1 MNLEKIH
8 LCEEFTLDLAR
19 GCLLCAGQPIHLRPQ
34 SYEVL
39 RYLAE
44 NKGRLISKDQLIEE
58 VWQGRA
64 VTDGS
69 LGKCIEEVR
78 QALGENARSY
88 VRNVRGRGY
97 IFDPPGDQPDATHSA
112 WAEQVEVVRVVVEE
126 DERNEAAVNVVS
138 SPTRSGLPGQKKT
151 NVLMLAI
158 VGLIGGV
165 IALGAAYY
173 FSSRSANQ
181 GNSNVRSLAIL
192 PFRSLGADS
201 GSEYIGLGMAD
212 TLITRLSSLK
222 KVAIRPTSAVLKYT
236 DDRKD
241 LIEIGRELGVESVL
255 DGSVHISGG
264 RMRVTVQLMGVTD
277 QTPLWAETF
286 DGQVSEIF
294 GFEDSIAARVAERLT
309 NKLSSDD
316 RRALAK
322 HYTEN
327 TKAHLLSLSGR
338 YLMEKRIPDS
348 TRKAIDFLQKA
359 IEKDPDF
366 ALAYAD
372 IAEGYF
378 GLSITGSLPPRDA
391 FPQAKDAAMKA
402 LQIDPLLAEAHCN
415 LGIAKFFHDWDWAGA
430 EQDFKRAIEINPNY
444 HLAHEMYAHLLSN
457 LGRHTEAIPEINRAM
472 EIDPLSLIANA
483 IKGQILYLAGQYDE
497 AAAHLQRAIEVEPN
511 FWISHLTL
519 GKIYERRK
527 MYPQAVAEFQAAI
540 DLSGAPEPKSYL
552 AYTYAVSGK
561 HVEAQR
567 LLDELKQSST
577 RQYVPQKHVALVY
590 AGMGQKD
597 EMFVWL
603 EKAYEDRDISLTFI
617 KVEPRWNEYRDDP
630 RFNDLYHRIGFTE

>member
-1 MNLEKIH
+1 MSLEKIH

-19 GCLLCAGQPIHLRPQ
+19 GCLLRAGQPIHLRPQ

-97 IFDPPGDQPDATHSA
+97 IFDPPGVQQNTA

-126 DERNEAAVNVVS
+126 DEHNAEAANNVVS
-138 SPTRSGLPGQKKT
+138 SPAVSGSPGQKKT
-151 NVLMLAI
+151 RVLLPAI
-158 VGLIGGV
+158 VSLLV
-165 IALGAAYY
+165 VAIALGAYY
-173 FSSRSANQ
+173 FSSRSANP
-181 GNSNVRSLAIL
+181 GNSKVRSLAIL
-192 PFRSLGADS
+192 PFRSLGVDS
-201 GSEYIGLGMAD
+201 GSEYLGLGMAD

-236 DDRKD
+236 GDRKD

-264 RMRVTVQLMGVTD
+264 RMRVTVQLMGVND
-277 QTPLWAETF
+277 QTPLWADTF

-294 GFEDSIAARVAERLT
+294 GVEDSIAARVAERLT

-316 RRALAK
+316 RRALTK

-327 TKAHLLSLSGR
+327 TDAHLLSLSGR
-338 YLMEKRIPDS
+338 YLLEKKIPEA

-359 IEKDPDF
+359 IEKDPNF

-372 IAEGYF
+372 IAEAYF
-378 GLSITGSLPPRDA
+378 TLSITGSLTPRDA
-391 FPQAKDAAMKA
+391 FPPAKEATLKA
-402 LQIDPLLAEAHCN
+402 LQIDPLLAEAYCN
-415 LGIAKFFHDWDWAGA
+415 LGIAKFFHDWDWVGA
-430 EQDFKRAIEINPNY
+430 ERDFKRAIEINPNY

-457 LGRHTEAIPEINRAM
+457 LGRHTEAIPEINRAL

-497 AAAHLQRAIEVEPN
+497 AAAQLERAIEVEPN
-511 FWISHLTL
+511 FWISHLIL

-527 MYPQAVAEFQAAI
+527 MYPEAIAEFQAAS

-552 AYTYAVSGK
+552 AYTYAVSGQ
-561 HVEAQR
+561 HAEAQK
-567 LLDELKQSST
+567 LVDELKLAATQ
-577 RQYVPQKHVALVY
+577 QYVPPKHVALVY

-603 EKAYEDRDISLTFI
+603 EKAYEDRDISLAFI
-617 KVEPRWNEYRDDP
+617 KVEPRWNEYRADP
-630 RFNDLYHRIGFTE
+630 RFNDLYHRIGFKQ

>member
-8 LCEEFTLDLAR
+8 LCEEFMLDLAR
-19 GCLLCAGQPIHLRPQ
+19 GCLLRAGQPIHLRPQ

-44 NKGRLISKDQLIEE
+44 NKGRLISKDQIIEE

-78 QALGENARSY
+78 QALGESARSY

-97 IFDPPGDQPDATHSA
+97 IFDPPGVQQDTG
-112 WAEQVEVVRVVVEE
+112 WAEKVEVVRVVIEE
-126 DERNEAAVNVVS
+126 DERNAEAENNLVS
-138 SPTRSGLPGQKKT
+138 SPAVSVSPGQKKT
-151 NVLMLAI
+151 KVLLFAI
-158 VGLIGGV
+158 VGLIVVV
-165 IALGAAYY
+165 IALGAYY
-173 FSSRSANQ
+173 LSSRSANP

-201 GSEYIGLGMAD
+201 RSEYLGLGMAD

-236 DDRKD
+236 GDRKD

-255 DGSVHISGG
+255 DGSVHVSGG
-264 RMRVTVQLMGVTD
+264 RMRVTVQLMGVND
-277 QTPLWAETF
+277 QTPLWADTF

-294 GFEDSIAARVAERLT
+294 GVEDSIAARVAERLT
-309 NKLSSDD
+309 NRLSSDD
-316 RRALAK
+316 RRAIAK

-327 TKAHLLSLSGR
+327 TEAHLLSLSGR
-338 YLMEKRIPDS
+338 YLLEKRIPDAI
-348 TRKAIDFLQKA
+348 RKAIDFLQKA
-359 IEKDPDF
+359 IEKDPNF

-372 IAEGYF
+372 IAEAYF
-378 GLSITGSLPPRDA
+378 SLSITGSMRPRDA
-391 FPQAKDAAMKA
+391 FPQAKDASMKA
-402 LQIDPLLAEAHCN
+402 LQIDPFLAEAHCN
-415 LGIAKFFHDWDWAGA
+415 LGIAKFFHDWDWVGA
-430 EQDFKRAIEINPNY
+430 ERDFKRAIEINPNY

-457 LGRHTEAIPEINRAM
+457 LGRHTEAVPEIDRAL

-527 MYPQAVAEFQAAI
+527 MYPEAIGEFQAAS

-567 LLDELKQSST
+567 LLDELKQSFT
-577 RQYVPQKHVALVY
+577 RQYVPPKHVALVY

-617 KVEPRWNEYRDDP
+617 KVEPRWNEYRADP